1 MCASGI
7 AMKIHKWIKIIVENL
22 QPNEQKMSEKK
33 YGSLRVSEE
42 RKMMLEKAAI
52 EVSYATGKPIKW
64 SEVAFFLIDEYLKEA
79 VKDLKAK
86 R

>member
-1 MCASGI
+1 
-7 AMKIHKWIKIIVENL
+7 
-22 QPNEQKMSEKK
+22 MSEKK

-52 EVSYATGKPIKW
+52 EVSYVTGKPIKW

-79 VKDLKAK
+79 VKDLKGK

>member
-1 MCASGI
+1 MR
-7 AMKIHKWIKIIVENL
+7 MHKWIKINVENL
-22 QPNEQKMSEKK
+22 QTDEHKMSEKK

-79 VKDLKAK
+79 VKDLKGK

>member
-1 MCASGI
+1 
-7 AMKIHKWIKIIVENL
+7 MKMHKWIKINVENI
-22 QPNEQKMSEKK
+22 QIDGQKMSEKK

-52 EVSYATGKPIKW
+52 EVSYATGKVVKW
-64 SEVAFFLIDEYLKEA
+64 SEVAFYLIDEYLKEA
-79 VKDLKAK
+79 VKDLKGK

>member
-1 MCASGI
+1 M
-7 AMKIHKWIKIIVENL
+7 HKWIKINVENL
-22 QPNEQKMSEKK
+22 QIDEQKMSEKK

-52 EVSYATGKPIKW
+52 EVSYVTGKPIKW

-79 VKDLKAK
+79 VKDLKGK

>member
-7 AMKIHKWIKIIVENL
+7 AIRMHKWIKINVENL
-22 QPNEQKMSEKK
+22 QLDGQKMSEKK

-64 SEVAFFLIDEYLKEA
+64 SEVAFYLIDEYLKEA
-79 VKDLKAK
+79 VKDLKGK

>member
-1 MCASGI
+1 MR
-7 AMKIHKWIKIIVENL
+7 MHKWIKINVENL
-22 QPNEQKMSEKK
+22 QIDERKMSEKK

-52 EVSYATGKPIKW
+52 EVSYATGKVVKW
-64 SEVAFFLIDEYLKEA
+64 SEVAFYLIDEYLKEA
-79 VKDLKAK
+79 VKDLKGK

>member
-1 MCASGI
+1 MR
-7 AMKIHKWIKIIVENL
+7 MHKWIKINVENL
-22 QPNEQKMSEKK
+22 QTDERKMSEKK

-52 EVSYATGKPIKW
+52 EVSYATGKVVKW
-64 SEVAFFLIDEYLKEA
+64 SEVAFYLIDEYLKEA
-79 VKDLKAK
+79 VKDLKGK